1 MWKFRAWMII
11 LDIAAWAV
19 EALIFYMPRHG
30 HHS

>member
-1 MWKFRAWMII
+1 MWKFLAWMMI

-19 EALIFYMPRHG
+19 EALIFYRPWHG